1 MNVVKQPA
9 KIYNTKKGSSTNI
22 VKAKQSAVVPK
33 KNPAMPACDEILSRI
48 VVPSG
53 PCSMDLSLDQS
64 DNLSVSMDES
74 VSTCDSL
81 KSPEVEY
88 IDKSNVADIDSIE
101 RKTCDKLHISDHVE
115 TGNTCKRDIL
125 AEMEASDKIVDA
137 DDQFT
142 DPQMC
147 ASMACDIYK
156 HLRASEVKKRPSV
169 DFMEKVQKN
178 INISIR
184 AILVDWLVQNI
195 GLFQILCT

>member
-1 MNVVKQPA
+1 MKVKHPA
-9 KIYNTKKGSSTNI
+9 KIEITKKANSTNI

-33 KNPAMPACDEILSRI
+33 KNPALPICDGTLSRNVI
-48 VVPSG
+48 PSG

-115 TGNTCKRDIL
+115 TGLVYCCIL
-125 AEMEASDKIVDA
+125 N
-137 DDQFT
+137 FLFNF
-142 DPQMC
+142 
-147 ASMACDIYK
+147 
-156 HLRASEVKKRPSV
+156 HLLLCLLKY
-169 DFMEKVQKN
+169 
-178 INISIR
+178 
-184 AILVDWLVQNI
+184 
-195 GLFQILCT
+195 LCTQQIFARGTYWLKWKQVTKLLMWMTSLWIHRCVQPWLAIYTST